1 MNKPLS
7 MSARR
12 EYLIGKKPT
21 YLKTKE
27 RKKKS
32 QILDEICETTGLNRK
47 YVVEQLSTKTA
58 LSEKKD
64 RQRKARSKTY
74 GCDIVVPL
82 KKIWHILDCPCGQRL
97 APFMEQ
103 TIEALER
110 HNEMMFSCQM
120 KKKLINASPS
130 TIDRLLKP
138 YRASARRTLHS
149 TTKPGSFLKRQIPIQ
164 LSRWDEKRPG
174 YSEID
179 LCAHNGGNPS
189 GEFANTLVDTD
200 LATGWT
206 EQEALL
212 GKAQKRVL
220 AGLKHIDE
228 ARPFPRLGID
238 SDTGGEFVNWLMY
251 TFCQEHSIEFTRG
264 RPGKKNDNPYVEQ
277 KNWTHVRK
285 IVGYHRYDTQEQ
297 VNLLNNLYRNEL
309 RLYENF
315 FQPVM
320 KLMSK
325 HREGGRQHRVYDI
338 PKTPYQRVLA
348 SHDVSETKKQEL
360 RVLYMTLNPAALR
373 RKIELKLETLK
384 RTVKRP
390 SRLAP

>member
-1 MNKPLS
+1 MKKPLS

-32 QILDEICETTGLNRK
+32 QMLNEICETTGLNRK
-47 YVVEQLSTKTA
+47 YVVEQLSTKIA
-58 LSEKKD
+58 LSEKKT

-74 GCDIVVPL
+74 GNDVVVSL
-82 KKIWHILDCPCGQRL
+82 KKIWNILDCPCGQRL
-97 APFMEQ
+97 APVMEQ

-110 HNEMMFSCQM
+110 HKEITFSLEM
-120 KKKLINASPS
+120 KKKLLNASPS

-138 YRASARRTLHS
+138 WRASARRTLHS

-179 LCAHNGGNPS
+179 LCAHNGGNPE

-206 EQEALL
+206 EQEAFL

-220 AGLKHIDE
+220 ASLKHIDE
-228 ARPFPRLGID
+228 ARPFPRLGLD
-238 SDTGGEFVNWLMY
+238 SDTGGEFINWLLF
-251 TFCQEHSIEFTRG
+251 TFCQEHSIAFTRG

-297 VNLLNNLYRNEL
+297 VNLLNELYRHEL

-320 KLMSK
+320 KLMKK
-325 HREGGRQHRVYDI
+325 HREGGRQHRVYDT
-338 PKTPYQRVLA
+338 PQTPYQRALA
-348 SHDVSETKKQEL
+348 SPYVSETKKQEL
-360 RVLYMTLNPAALR
+360 RALYATLNPAALR
-373 RKIELKLETLK
+373 RKIELKLQILK
-384 RTVKRP
+384 RTLKRP
-390 SRLAP
+390 SRPKP